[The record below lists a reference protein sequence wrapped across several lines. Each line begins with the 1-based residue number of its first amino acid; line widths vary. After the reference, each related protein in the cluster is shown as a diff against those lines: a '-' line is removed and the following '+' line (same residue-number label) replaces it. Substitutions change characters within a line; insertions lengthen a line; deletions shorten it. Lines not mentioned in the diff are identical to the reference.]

1 MILVTWYLV
10 DGMDGSGKSTVADE
24 LKRMLEARG
33 RRVMMFTHPS
43 DVTVPGRLSAKFLT
57 KTGKA
62 ATILS
67 TGFYVMDA
75 LRSIA
80 SMRIN
85 KRKYDDV
92 IFVRYIM
99 AVAYMPE
106 KHYRKLYRDIEIILP
121 MPEVRIFVD
130 IDAETAMQRIL
141 SRGEELEMFETV
153 DQLADT
159 RRKMLSLTD
168 NGWIVISNSGE
179 LSETFRQL
187 EQGVFDARPRVP
199 GGALPW
205 EGQGGQVHLAAHL
218 PPVHGHRRL
227 RRHFHMAG

>member
-1 MILVTWYLV
+1 LTWYLV

-43 DVTVPGRLSAKFLT
+43 GVTVPGKLSAKYLT
-57 KTGKA
+57 KTGKVA
-62 ATILS
+62 AILS

-85 KRKYDDV
+85 RRKYDDV

-106 KHYRKLYRDIEIILP
+106 KHYEKLYRHREDP
-121 MPEVRIFVD
+121 P
-130 IDAETAMQRIL
+130 DA
-141 SRGEELEMFETV
+141 RGE
-153 DQLADT
+153 DI
-159 RRKMLSLTD
+159 RRHRCGD
-168 NGWIVISNSGE
+168 
-179 LSETFRQL
+179 R
-187 EQGVFDARPRVP
+187 D
-199 GGALPW
+199 
-205 EGQGGQVHLAAHL
+205 AAHPVPRREAGDVRDRRPAGGDPQEDA
-218 PPVHGHRRL
+218 PPGR
-227 RRHFHMAG
+227 